1 MNYSTEEEHN
11 HTLADIIINNCA
23 SNDSFGSGILTQPP
37 DNDTTH
43 ITYTNN
49 MEADM
54 HHQAKQAASNK
65 RKSKLKKSKSSS
77 SKSVLETMSA
87 ENSADLST
95 SGAPTT
101 TTTTTADTA
110 ETKDVSPYPIDLTN
124 SPSPQKVQAAH
135 PTITPASERIVEQ
148 RKSATLPDP
157 SSSSVAASS
166 LKENNEVKVAP
177 KKKKAKKSKTST
189 EDIKDA
195 ASTKS
200 QSTTSKSAAKST
212 GNNTKQQLP
221 AKRSPTK
228 KMMKKKRSFHDQILY
243 TMSTSCKPYTLKSLA
258 KATDTTVEALRHAM
272 LSFVDK
278 KLVLTKEFPSKKDST
293 REPKK
298 LYWANPLTMSQIES
312 SNEGNKGKGG
322 GVAKELS
329 KLLSST
335 DEIQEA
341 NTTLEKLNQQHRV
354 IQDELRPL
362 LAIPTMKQLDD
373 DNIAEEKKLTQV
385 QNEIQAV
392 KDRIANALS
401 NKESATAPNNRMS
414 QGYTSAAYYPANRFQ
429 QPKQSKPQDKTTLK
443 RKINHML
450 SEYKTRK
457 RICMDCK

>member
-37 DNDTTH
+37 DNETTF
-43 ITYTNN
+43 TYTNNN

-101 TTTTTADTA
+101 TADTA

-135 PTITPASERIVEQ
+135 PTITPASKRIVEQ

-177 KKKKAKKSKTST
+177 KKTKAKKSKTST
-189 EDIKDA
+189 EDI

-212 GNNTKQQLP
+212 DNNTKQQLL

-373 DNIAEEKKLTQV
+373 DNIAEEKKLKQV

-414 QGYTSAAYYPANRFQ
+414 QGYTSAAYYSANRFQ
-429 QPKQSKPQDKTTLK
+429 QPKQSTPQDKTTLK

>member
-37 DNDTTH
+37 DNETTF
-43 ITYTNN
+43 TYTNNN

-87 ENSADLST
+87 ENSADFST
-95 SGAPTT
+95 SGAP
-101 TTTTTADTA
+101 TTTADTA
-110 ETKDVSPYPIDLTN
+110 ETKDVSPYLDLTN

-135 PTITPASERIVEQ
+135 PTITPASKRIVEQ

-166 LKENNEVKVAP
+166 LKENNET
-177 KKKKAKKSKTST
+177 KAKKSKTST
-189 EDIKDA
+189 EDI

-212 GNNTKQQLP
+212 GNNTKQQLL

-373 DNIAEEKKLTQV
+373 DNIAEEKKLKQV

-414 QGYTSAAYYPANRFQ
+414 QGYTSAAYYSANRFQ
-429 QPKQSKPQDKTTLK
+429 QPKQSTPQDKTTLK

>member
-1 MNYSTEEEHN
+1 MSYSTEQKQEHN

-37 DNDTTH
+37 DNETTF
-43 ITYTNN
+43 TYTNNN

-101 TTTTTADTA
+101 TADTA

-135 PTITPASERIVEQ
+135 PTITPASKRIVEQ

-177 KKKKAKKSKTST
+177 KKTKAKKSKTST
-189 EDIKDA
+189 EDI

-212 GNNTKQQLP
+212 GNNTKQQLL

-373 DNIAEEKKLTQV
+373 DNIAEEKKLKQV

-414 QGYTSAAYYPANRFQ
+414 QGYTSAAYYSANRFQ
-429 QPKQSKPQDKTTLK
+429 QPKQSTPQDKTTLK

>member
-1 MNYSTEEEHN
+1 
-11 HTLADIIINNCA
+11 
-23 SNDSFGSGILTQPP
+23 
-37 DNDTTH
+37 
-43 ITYTNN
+43 
-49 MEADM
+49 M

-101 TTTTTADTA
+101 TADTA
-110 ETKDVSPYPIDLTN
+110 ETKDVSPYRIDLTN

-135 PTITPASERIVEQ
+135 PTITPASKRIVEQ

-177 KKKKAKKSKTST
+177 KKTKAKKSKTST
-189 EDIKDA
+189 EDI

-212 GNNTKQQLP
+212 GNNTKQQLL

-373 DNIAEEKKLTQV
+373 DNIAEEKKLKQV

-414 QGYTSAAYYPANRFQ
+414 QGYTSAAYYSANRFQ
-429 QPKQSKPQDKTTLK
+429 QPKQSTPQDKTTLK

>member
-101 TTTTTADTA
+101 TTAGTA

-166 LKENNEVKVAP
+166 LKENNEAKVAP

-189 EDIKDA
+189 EDI

-212 GNNTKQQLP
+212 GNNTKQQL
-221 AKRSPTK
+221 
-228 KMMKKKRSFHDQILY
+228 
-243 TMSTSCKPYTLKSLA
+243 
-258 KATDTTVEALRHAM
+258 
-272 LSFVDK
+272 
-278 KLVLTKEFPSKKDST
+278 LV
-293 REPKK
+293 
-298 LYWANPLTMSQIES
+298 
-312 SNEGNKGKGG
+312 
-322 GVAKELS
+322 
-329 KLLSST
+329 
-335 DEIQEA
+335 
-341 NTTLEKLNQQHRV
+341 
-354 IQDELRPL
+354 
-362 LAIPTMKQLDD
+362 KQ
-373 DNIAEEKKLTQV
+373 
-385 QNEIQAV
+385 
-392 KDRIANALS
+392 
-401 NKESATAPNNRMS
+401 
-414 QGYTSAAYYPANRFQ
+414 
-429 QPKQSKPQDKTTLK
+429 
-443 RKINHML
+443 
-450 SEYKTRK
+450 
-457 RICMDCK
+457 

>member
-1 MNYSTEEEHN
+1 
-11 HTLADIIINNCA
+11 
-23 SNDSFGSGILTQPP
+23 
-37 DNDTTH
+37 
-43 ITYTNN
+43 

-87 ENSADLST
+87 ENSADFST
-95 SGAPTT
+95 SGAP
-101 TTTTTADTA
+101 TTTADTA

-135 PTITPASERIVEQ
+135 PTITPASKRIVEQ

-177 KKKKAKKSKTST
+177 KKTKAKKSKTST
-189 EDIKDA
+189 EDI

-212 GNNTKQQLP
+212 DNNTKQQLL

-373 DNIAEEKKLTQV
+373 DNIAEEKKLKQV

-392 KDRIANALS
+392 KDRIANAT

-414 QGYTSAAYYPANRFQ
+414 QGYTSAAYYSANRFQ
-429 QPKQSKPQDKTTLK
+429 QPKQSTPQDKTTLK

>member
-37 DNDTTH
+37 DNETTF
-43 ITYTNN
+43 TYTNNN

-87 ENSADLST
+87 ENSADFST
-95 SGAPTT
+95 SGAP
-101 TTTTTADTA
+101 TTTADTA

-135 PTITPASERIVEQ
+135 PTITPASKRIVEQ

-177 KKKKAKKSKTST
+177 KKTKAKKSKTST
-189 EDIKDA
+189 EDI

-212 GNNTKQQLP
+212 GNNTKQQLL

-322 GVAKELS
+322 GVAKQLS
-329 KLLSST
+329 KLLSTT

-341 NTTLEKLNQQHRV
+341 NTILQKLNQQHRV

-373 DNIAEEKKLTQV
+373 DNIAEEEKLTQV

-392 KDRIANALS
+392 KDRIANALT

-414 QGYTSAAYYPANRFQ
+414 QGYTSAAYYSANRFQ
-429 QPKQSKPQDKTTLK
+429 QPKQSTPQDKTTLK